1 MPGILNTDKVV
12 HQDITN
18 NMRRANKAPAA
29 VKRSHL
35 DVQSGADMNIS
46 SKIHKKKSNTNN
58 SSLALALLCGAAALC
73 TLLYVSNKVFSF
85 TPIKN
90 ERKVFSKHM
99 EEIKK
104 NNKYLPQ
111 ENRLL
116 PPDSIYRTKIEDI
129 HGNYQQLMDYAGSVS
144 LVVNVACE

>member
-1 MPGILNTDKVV
+1 MPGINTDKVV

-18 NMRRANKAPAA
+18 NMRRANKATAA

-73 TLLYVSNKVFSF
+73 TLLYVSNKVFSS
-85 TPIKN
+85 TTAKS
-90 ERKVFSKHM
+90 ERKVFSEHM

-104 NNKYLPQ
+104 ERYLPQ

>member
-1 MPGILNTDKVV
+1 
-12 HQDITN
+12 
-18 NMRRANKAPAA
+18 MRRANKTPAA

-35 DVQSGADMNIS
+35 DIQMGSVGADT
-46 SKIHKKKSNTNN
+46 KIHKKKSNN

-73 TLLYVSNKVFSF
+73 TLLYVSNRVFSS
-85 TPIKN
+85 TPIKS

-104 NNKYLPQ
+104 NNNDRYQ
-111 ENRLL
+111 SHENRLL

-129 HGNYQQLMDYAGSVS
+129 HGNYQQLMGYAGSVS

>member
-1 MPGILNTDKVV
+1 MPGVSNADKVV
-12 HQDITN
+12 HQDIVN
-18 NMRRANKAPAA
+18 NMRRANKTPAA

-35 DVQSGADMNIS
+35 DIQSGAGADT
-46 SKIHKKKSNTNN
+46 KIHKKKSNN

-73 TLLYVSNKVFSF
+73 TLLYVSNRVFSS
-85 TPIKN
+85 TPIKS

-104 NNKYLPQ
+104 NNKYVPQ

>member
-1 MPGILNTDKVV
+1 MPGVSDDDKVV
-12 HQDITN
+12 HQDIATNN
-18 NMRRANKAPAA
+18 NMRRANKTPAA

-35 DVQSGADMNIS
+35 DVQMGSGADT
-46 SKIHKKKSNTNN
+46 KIHKKKSASN

-73 TLLYVSNKVFSF
+73 TLLYVSNRVFSS
-85 TPIKN
+85 TPIKS

-104 NNKYLPQ
+104 ERYLPQ

>member
-1 MPGILNTDKVV
+1 MPGVSNAVKVV

-18 NMRRANKAPAA
+18 NMRRANKTPAA

-35 DVQSGADMNIS
+35 DVQMGSGADA
-46 SKIHKKKSNTNN
+46 KIHKKKSSSN

-73 TLLYVSNKVFSF
+73 TLLYVSNKVFSSS
-85 TPIKN
+85 PIKS

-104 NNKYLPQ
+104 ERYLPQ

-129 HGNYQQLMDYAGSVS
+129 HGNNQQLMDYAGSVS

>member
-1 MPGILNTDKVV
+1 MPGVSNADKVV

-18 NMRRANKAPAA
+18 NMRRANKTPAA

-35 DVQSGADMNIS
+35 DVQSGADIS
-46 SKIHKKKSNTNN
+46 TKIHKKKSASN

-73 TLLYVSNKVFSF
+73 TLLYVSNRVFSS
-85 TPIKN
+85 TPIKS

-104 NNKYLPQ
+104 NNKYVPQ

>member
-1 MPGILNTDKVV
+1 MPGVSDADKVV

-18 NMRRANKAPAA
+18 NMRRANKTPAA

-35 DVQSGADMNIS
+35 DVQMGGGGADT
-46 SKIHKKKSNTNN
+46 KIHKKKSTSN

-73 TLLYVSNKVFSF
+73 TLLYVSNRVFSS
-85 TPIKN
+85 TPIKS

-99 EEIKK
+99 EEIK
-104 NNKYLPQ
+104 NNKYVPQ

-129 HGNYQQLMDYAGSVS
+129 HGNYQQLMDYTGSVS
-144 LVVNVACE
+144 LIVNVACE

>member
-1 MPGILNTDKVV
+1 MPGVSDADKVV

-18 NMRRANKAPAA
+18 NMRRANKTPAA

-35 DVQSGADMNIS
+35 DVQMGGVADT
-46 SKIHKKKSNTNN
+46 SKIHKKKSASN

-73 TLLYVSNKVFSF
+73 TLLYVSNKVFSS
-85 TPIKN
+85 TPIKS

-104 NNKYLPQ
+104 NSNDRYQQQ